1 VITQDKIDCSLK
13 GYIPIP
19 VLKDSYLGNVLTTIT
34 DVKMPVDTNHDGT
47 IDRYVADIRS
57 STDYSP
63 FGAPLNGRTFNAGAS
78 LYGFNGQR
86 KDDELYGA
94 GNATTAEFWEYDWMI
109 LKYCSNPIQTLIS
122 ES

>member
-47 IDRYVADIRS
+47 
-57 STDYSP
+57 TDYSP